1 MEQNGLVK
9 VEKGMVDV
17 TDVEYINAIR
27 STVCKDLNDGEFK
40 FAIEVIKATKLNPIK
55 KEIWFIKD
63 NQGRLQVMT
72 GIYGFYEIAN
82 RNPLMDGLESGLI
95 NEKGDWVKTCTGKWI
110 GAWARV
116 HRKDRKIPFEADVL
130 FSEFG
135 KSFAN
140 WKVMPSYMI
149 KKVAEAHALRKSFPQ
164 ELAGLNA
171 DVEMPGSYQQ
181 DPEADMKATVEIA
194 NTPRAKLPDTFGE
207 DGDQRTEAEI
217 RKASAL
223 FAYDVSKATRK
234 ADAEKLL
241 TMAKA
246 VFDDDDLCWYSNVEI
261 KPLAKYLR
269 GAGEAAVA

>member
-1 MEQNGLVK
+1 MEQNGLMK
-9 VEKGMVDV
+9 VERGMVDV
-17 TDVEYINAIR
+17 TDAEYITAIR

-82 RNPLMDGLESGLI
+82 RNAQMDGLESGLI
-95 NEKGDWVKTCTGKWI
+95 SEKGEWVKTCTGKWI

-135 KSFAN
+135 KAFAN

-171 DVEMPGSYQQ
+171 DVEMSGSYQQ
-181 DPEADMKATVEIA
+181 DPEAEMKATFEIA
-194 NTPRAKLPDTFGE
+194 NAPKAKLPDTFGE
-207 DGDQRTEAEI
+207 SGDQRTDAEI

-223 FAYDVSKATRK
+223 YRYDISKSPRK
-234 ADAEKLL
+234 EDAQKLL
-241 TMAKA
+241 EKAKA
-246 VFDDDDLCWYSNVEI
+246 VFDNDELCWFSDVAI
-261 KPLAKYLR
+261 KPLEKYLK
-269 GAGEAAVA
+269 AGEGAEL